1 MWENND
7 RAVCIESE
15 EIEKEKKILNLKII
29 KILQKQHNLRIK
41 IPVRKKMKLIQRTL
55 KKILKNF

>member
-29 KILQKQHNLRIK
+29 KIL
-41 IPVRKKMKLIQRTL
+41 
-55 KKILKNF
+55 